1 MGLAAAT
8 EYRISGTRT
17 YNHDVTE
24 PAFQQMTEEEYLR
37 TEEFSPVK
45 REFVAGYVY
54 PLHGET
60 LAQAGA
66 TSGHGELALA
76 IAANL
81 RPFAR
86 KQGCKIYQADMRVN
100 TQTPT
105 GKAVYYYP
113 DVTATCEP
121 MGSRA
126 TSANA
131 PCFIAE
137 VLSPSTRHTD
147 QTDKLWAYTS
157 LASLQV
163 YLIVEP
169 ERRHVRVIERRAEG
183 WSEREVGGDGEISL
197 PCLGASLTLEQI
209 YEGVL

>member
-1 MGLAAAT
+1 MGLTAFLV
-8 EYRISGTRT
+8 YPVSYTRT

-37 TEEFSPVK
+37 TEEFSRVK

-86 KQGCKIYQADMRVN
+86 KQGCKIY
-100 TQTPT
+100 
-105 GKAVYYYP
+105 
-113 DVTATCEP
+113 
-121 MGSRA
+121 
-126 TSANA
+126 
-131 PCFIAE
+131 
-137 VLSPSTRHTD
+137 
-147 QTDKLWAYTS
+147 
-157 LASLQV
+157 
-163 YLIVEP
+163 
-169 ERRHVRVIERRAEG
+169 
-183 WSEREVGGDGEISL
+183 
-197 PCLGASLTLEQI
+197 
-209 YEGVL
+209 

>member
-1 MGLAAAT
+1 MGLTAFLV
-8 EYRISGTRT
+8 YPVSYTRT

-37 TEEFSPVK
+37 TEEFSRVK

-60 LAQAGA
+60 LAQAGV
-66 TSGHGELALA
+66 TNGHSELVLA
-76 IAANL
+76 IAVNL

-86 KQGCKIYQADMRVN
+86 KQGCKIYQADMWVN
-100 TQTPT
+100 TQTSI
-105 GKAVYYYP
+105 GKAVNYP

-137 VLSPSTRHTD
+137 VLQPQICSDADSGQSVLFSESRQKHNFLLEPIFFSFS
-147 QTDKLWAYTS
+147 LWS
-157 LASLQV
+157 G
-163 YLIVEP
+163 
-169 ERRHVRVIERRAEG
+169 RIEHHYSSG
-183 WSEREVGGDGEISL
+183 IHMTQPWTV
-197 PCLGASLTLEQI
+197 
-209 YEGVL
+209 